1 MNKNDPVLF
10 SKIKPVYDDEC
21 IIVGYNPGTGK
32 YERKIRFIYMC
43 FKKNKNVKFKLSG
56 MTDEVRTNY
65 QTTHPI
71 GTVVTFQYNEL
82 TKTGAPRFG
91 RYLRI
96 RTDHDL

>member
-1 MNKNDPVLF
+1 
-10 SKIKPVYDDEC
+10 
-21 IIVGYNPGTGK
+21 
-32 YERKIRFIYMC
+32 
-43 FKKNKNVKFKLSG
+43 
-56 MTDEVRTNY
+56 MTDEIRENY
-65 QTTHPI
+65 QKTHPI